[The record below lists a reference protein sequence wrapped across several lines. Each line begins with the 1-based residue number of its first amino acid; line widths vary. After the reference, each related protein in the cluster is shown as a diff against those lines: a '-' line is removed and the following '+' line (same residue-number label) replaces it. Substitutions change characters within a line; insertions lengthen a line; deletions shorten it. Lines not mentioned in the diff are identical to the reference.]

1 VEDGKNPDSISKQQ
15 FEQAITRNQSTNAKI
30 LALEHLK
37 ETVEKEVKRVMPQD
51 YDIYEQAMK

>member
-15 FEQAITRNQSTNAKI
+15 FEQVMTRNQSTNAKI